1 MVQDEVCEPGEGV
14 RKLFLVELSPQQ
26 ARTLQILSH
35 GETAVSVTCMAP
47 SWGGGTEHGSHT
59 VANESPWGALTP
71 LPPCLGHAPNKSESL
86 QVEPRHWDF

>member
-47 SWGGGTEHGSHT
+47 SWGGHRAWFS
-59 VANESPWGALTP
+59 N
-71 LPPCLGHAPNKSESL
+71 CCK
-86 QVEPRHWDF
+86 